1 MEMRVQKS
9 ILCGFVIQMF
19 MHIKCK
25 ISVVLIYVQE
35 KDFIIN
41 ECKPVKIIFSLLNKV
56 ISEKMNIFHNFLHTK
71 AEL

>member
-9 ILCGFVIQMF
+9 ILCGFMIQMF

-41 ECKPVKIIFSLLNKV
+41 ANL
-56 ISEKMNIFHNFLHTK
+56 
-71 AEL
+71 